1 MKSLLTY
8 INEHKINEE
17 LDDNMFW
24 LLDKWFERNERQAQE
39 FIELIVKCKQ
49 EGDKVNI
56 DNLKTYIKGTQLESN
71 LMEFCN
77 FIDNDIEPLQTKNYL
92 YSLKQIIE
100 MVIGKKEKNKYLT

>member
-1 MKSLLTY
+1 MKSLSQF
-8 INEHKINEE
+8 IVEE
-17 LDDNMFW
+17 LDDNLFW
-24 LLDKWFERNERQAQE
+24 LLDKWFERNERQAKE

-56 DNLKTYIKGTQLESN
+56 DNLQKFIKGTQIEAN

-77 FIDNDIEPLQTKNYL
+77 FIDNDIEPQQTKNYL

>member
-1 MKSLLTY
+1 MKSLSQF
-8 INEHKINEE
+8 IVEE
-17 LDDNMFW
+17 LDDNLFW
-24 LLDKWFERNERQAQE
+24 LLDKWFERNERQAKE

-56 DNLKTYIKGTQLESN
+56 DNLQKFIKGTQIEAN

-77 FIDNDIEPLQTKNYL
+77 FIDNDIEPQQTKNYL

-100 MVIGKKEKNKYLT
+100 MVIGNKSKTNKYVKES